1 MSRLNK
7 IYWGFLVGL
16 IVPCIAVIIIYL
28 RVDPDMDLTDLD
40 HLHLNLK
47 RLSPFLRLS
56 LIANMIFL
64 IPFGHKP
71 KVKFLRGLIGATILY
86 GIVIVI
92 IHFL

>member
-1 MSRLNK
+1 MNK
-7 IYWGFLVGL
+7 FNKVSWGVLVGL
-16 IVPCIAVIIIYL
+16 LAPALALVVIYL
-28 RVDPDMDLTDLD
+28 GVDPGIDFADKD
-40 HLHLNLK
+40 HFTLNLT

-56 LIANMIFL
+56 LIANMLFF

-71 KVKFLRGLIGATILY
+71 KVRFLRGLIGATILY